1 MATDDEYLRW
11 VRRVGGL
18 LAPDGRDVAALDR
31 AEAAYSDPSCPARDC
46 DHCGRS
52 YAGPAVYCSLGCA
65 LADAD

>member
-1 MATDDEYLRW
+1 M
-11 VRRVGGL
+11 GGL